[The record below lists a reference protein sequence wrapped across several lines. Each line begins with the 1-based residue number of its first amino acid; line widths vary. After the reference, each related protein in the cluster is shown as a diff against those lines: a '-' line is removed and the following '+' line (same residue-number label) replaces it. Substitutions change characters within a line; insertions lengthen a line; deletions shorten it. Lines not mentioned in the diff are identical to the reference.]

1 MGPTWF
7 VGQWRAR
14 QIATFWNILVL
25 NLLSSHVFRDLSPGR
40 IVRGR
45 HSLIIRARRQP
56 FQLLCV
62 RDRVAVLGGCV
73 GRYLYAWSKMGSRI
87 RLSLAGWLRAAV
99 YDGRGPFEAA
109 LARSRVVRALNGG
122 VYQPFGRV
130 VLRCSGSGRRNRDA
144 RVQSRLE
151 CG

>member
-1 MGPTWF
+1 MGSARIIWKRST
-7 VGQWRAR
+7 GQVTTVRH
-14 QIATFWNILVL
+14 FLVL
-25 NLLSSHVFRDLSPGR
+25 NLLFGNVFCDLITGR
-40 IVRGR
+40 IIRGR
-45 HSLIIRARRQP
+45 YSLLLRARRWNV
-56 FQLLCV
+56 QLLCL
-62 RDRVAVLGGCV
+62 RNRVVVLGGGM
-73 GRYLYAWSKMGSRI
+73 GRYLYAWSKMGPGVCVR
-87 RLSLAGWLRAAV
+87 LAGWLRAAV